1 MSLSMYELS
10 VPRFKHIM
18 LTLQEILKKAETFSE
33 TKQLADDVLP
43 SCRLIADMY
52 PLAKQ
57 IQIVSDQ
64 TKGCVARLAG
74 EKPPSFEDN
83 EKTLSELIDRLQRT
97 ITFIE
102 SISADR
108 IDGSEGKEI
117 VLELPSMTLKFN
129 GQKYLLDFVVP
140 NVYFHFS
147 TAYNILRKNGM
158 ELSKRDFIGNIF

>member
-1 MSLSMYELS
+1 MSLSMYDLT
-10 VPRFKHIM
+10 VPRFQHIIA
-18 LTLQEILKKAETFSE
+18 TLQNILHKAEDFSAA
-33 TKQLADDVLP
+33 KNLDVNVLA

-74 EKPPSFEDN
+74 DKPPSFEDN
-83 EKTLSELIDRLQRT
+83 EKTLPELIERLQRT
-97 ITFIE
+97 LDFITTVDAE
-102 SISADR
+102 R
-108 IDGSEGKEI
+108 INGSEEKEI
-117 VLELPSMTLKFN
+117 VLEVPSMTLKFT
-129 GQKYLLDFVVP
+129 GQKYVLDFVFP

-147 TAYNILRKNGM
+147 TAYNILRHNGM